1 MSAGDCIF
9 CKIVSGEIPCHRLF
23 EDESVLAFLDINP
36 LAVGHTVLIPK
47 THAVRF
53 EDMAAADT
61 AALAC
66 AIGPL
71 ARRILTTVGA
81 DDYNV
86 LQNNGPIAGQVVM
99 HLHVHIIPRRRGD
112 GLGYRWLAGSAS
124 SDELAA
130 LAGKING

>member
-1 MSAGDCIF
+1 MSAADCVF
-9 CKIVSGEIPCHRLF
+9 CKIVAGEIPCHRLF
-23 EDESVLAFLDINP
+23 EDERVLAFLDINP
-36 LAVGHTVLIPK
+36 LAAGHTVLIPK

-61 AALAC
+61 SALAC
-66 AIGPL
+66 AIGPV
-71 ARRILTTVGA
+71 ARRVLAAVAA

-99 HLHVHIIPRRRGD
+99 HVHVHIIPRRRRD

-130 LAGKING
+130 LAGRING